1 MKRHGFTLVELMVA
15 MLITGILASLA
26 IPSIGAMVRRAD
38 AARVVAD
45 MSAIRVA
52 ALDYY
57 AANGSYPA
65 SGSAG
70 TVPATLAPSLPR
82 GFSFRYKTVTYRWR
96 RFGLPSGLPS
106 SPGQTVL
113 EGVEVATTDR
123 KLMAAITSALRGRF
137 AFGGPTRITFVIE

>member
-1 MKRHGFTLVELMVA
+1 MNRRGFTLIELLVA

-26 IPSIGAMVRRAD
+26 IPSITIMVRRAD
-38 AARVVAD
+38 AVRVVAD
-45 MSAIRVA
+45 MDAIHVA

-82 GFSFRYKTVTYRWR
+82 GFAFRYKTVTYRWR
-96 RFGLPSGLPS
+96 RYGLASGLPS
-106 SPGQTVL
+106 RQGQTVL

-123 KLMAAITSALRGRF
+123 KLMASITTALRGRL
-137 AFGGPTRITFVIE
+137 AFGGPTSITFVIE